1 MNENGEPIDKYINLL
16 IRNNRL
22 LYLNEKKLHTQD
34 NTGIYLPNATT
45 LPLTG
50 ANTNNLHEYKK
61 NINKKRIKS
70 NGLFL
75 KDIPEKEKE
84 LSDYHTENI
93 LQLARSKEFLQVKAN
108 LFGDKRQAASKD
120 LSNLEQEILDNGALV
135 MLNSYLFHLQ
145 YLSQNR

>member
-1 MNENGEPIDKYINLL
+1 MLELLLKDRKIVFLPLLMLYHLPKTGGRFIPKDNAIIFSTSYTKDEIDKYINWL

-61 NINKKRIKS
+61 MSINCWLKV
-70 NGLFL
+70 LFL
-75 KDIPEKEKE
+75 
-84 LSDYHTENI
+84 
-93 LQLARSKEFLQVKAN
+93 LQL
-108 LFGDKRQAASKD
+108 
-120 LSNLEQEILDNGALV
+120 I
-135 MLNSYLFHLQ
+135 
-145 YLSQNR
+145 

>member
-1 MNENGEPIDKYINLL
+1 MQLFFWTSYTKDEIDKYINWL

-61 NINKKRIKS
+61 MSIKK
-70 NGLFL
+70 
-75 KDIPEKEKE
+75 E
-84 LSDYHTENI
+84 
-93 LQLARSKEFLQVKAN
+93 
-108 LFGDKRQAASKD
+108 
-120 LSNLEQEILDNGALV
+120 
-135 MLNSYLFHLQ
+135 
-145 YLSQNR
+145 